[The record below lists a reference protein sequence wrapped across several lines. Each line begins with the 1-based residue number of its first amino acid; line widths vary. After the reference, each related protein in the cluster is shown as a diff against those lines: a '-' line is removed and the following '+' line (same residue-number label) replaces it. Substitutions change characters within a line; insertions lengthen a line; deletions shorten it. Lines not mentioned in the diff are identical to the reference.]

1 MITSEEIEQL
11 YRQHYRRMYIVAH
24 TLLGD
29 NAESADVV
37 NDVFADILAGKAI
50 VPQGCSDG
58 WWVVTVR
65 NRCLTILRQRTVR
78 QRVEAQLQLDTETDT
93 TQTERQIVSQID
105 REQNHLDQVNEF
117 IDSGLTPQTRRI
129 LLMHY
134 RERKKYREIAAELD
148 ISETAVY
155 KHLAKA
161 IRQLKEQFTSK

>member
-11 YRQHYRRMYIVAH
+11 YRLHYRRMYIVAR
-24 TLLGD
+24 TMLGD
-29 NAESADVV
+29 DAESADVV
-37 NDVFADILAGKAI
+37 NDVFADILAGKSI
-50 VPQGCSDG
+50 LPQDCSDG

-78 QRVEAQLQLDTETDT
+78 QRIESQLSLDDDVDT
-93 TQTERQIVSQID
+93 TQTERQIVSRID
-105 REQNHLDQVNEF
+105 REQDHLDQVNAY
-117 IDSGLTPQTRRI
+117 IDSCLTPQTRRI

-161 IRQLKEQFTSK
+161 IKQLKEHFKL

>member
-1 MITSEEIEQL
+1 MITSEEIERL
-11 YRQHYRRMYIVAH
+11 YRLHYRRMYIVAR

-29 NAESADVV
+29 DAESADVV

-50 VPQGCSDG
+50 MPQECSDG

-65 NRCLTILRQRTVR
+65 NRCLTLLKQRTVR
-78 QRVEAQLQLDTETDT
+78 QRIESQLSLDTDTDT
-93 TQTERQIVSQID
+93 SQTERQIVSRID
-105 REQNHLDQVNEF
+105 REQDHLDQVNDF
-117 IDSGLTPQTRRI
+117 IDSSLTPQTRRI

-161 IRQLKEQFTSK
+161 IKQLKKKFRQ

>member
-11 YRQHYRRMYIVAH
+11 YRLHYRRMYIVAR
-24 TLLGD
+24 TLLSDDAG
-29 NAESADVV
+29 SADVV
-37 NDVFADILAGKAI
+37 NDVFADILAGKTI
-50 VPQGCSDG
+50 LPQGCSDG

-78 QRVEAQLQLDTETDT
+78 QRVESQLALDADTDT

-105 REQNHLDQVNEF
+105 REQDHLDQVNDF
-117 IDSGLTPQTRRI
+117 IDSSLTPQTRRI

-134 RERKKYREIAAELD
+134 RERKKYREIATELD

>member
-11 YRQHYRRMYIVAH
+11 YRLHYRRMYIVAR

-29 NAESADVV
+29 DAESADVV

-65 NRCLTILRQRTVR
+65 NRCMTILRQRTVR
-78 QRVEAQLQLDTETDT
+78 QRVETQLQLDADTDT
-93 TQTERQIVSQID
+93 TQTEHQIVSQID
-105 REQNHLDQVNEF
+105 REQDHLDQVSDF

>member
-11 YRQHYRRMYIVAH
+11 YRLHYRRMYIVAR
-24 TLLGD
+24 TLLSD
-29 NAESADVV
+29 DAESADVV

-78 QRVEAQLQLDTETDT
+78 QRIESQLSLDTDIDT
-93 TQTERQIVSQID
+93 TQTESQILSRID
-105 REQNHLDQVNEF
+105 RELDHLDQVNAF
-117 IDSGLTPQTRRI
+117 INSSLTPQTRRI

-134 RERKKYREIAAELD
+134 REHKKYREIAAELD

-161 IRQLKEQFTSK
+161 IRQLKEQFKQ